1 MTGIT
6 GNAHADHKIGQ
17 LSIVFEMRSPG
28 QIFLAFS
35 GIIKIITSISNF
47 SAMSRL
53 LIQQYYSEVDKI
65 IQFGGSKKETSLRVA
80 FQNLLN
86 EYCKT
91 RDFLL
96 IPELDYRN
104 KSGKLVYPD
113 GTVKDAL
120 RLDWG
125 YWESKENLKRISS

>member
-1 MTGIT
+1 
-6 GNAHADHKIGQ
+6 
-17 LSIVFEMRSPG
+17 
-28 QIFLAFS
+28 
-35 GIIKIITSISNF
+35 
-47 SAMSRL
+47 MSRL

-96 IPELDYRN
+96 I
-104 KSGKLVYPD
+104 
-113 GTVKDAL
+113 
-120 RLDWG
+120 
-125 YWESKENLKRISS
+125 LKKT